1 MLFRSG
7 VPPGWHC
14 CAATRSASPKSL
26 SCPTLEPSPCCLLG
40 CSVISPWVQVGTHS
54 TPCTPTLRPARP
66 EMPREGPREGTGQAE
81 SLVLSLRVQRA
92 APRSCRFTAG
102 LGPQCSGQRDVTR
115 QGAEFPV
122 GLGGVGGGGVRS
134 GAFLPKAS
142 SQLGPSLSSP
152 SPPPPAGP
160 GIGFGAG
167 YTSKAV
173 SSSRQAGEALL
184 QSELAFPEP
193 PGSAPGWPAR
203 PGGPGPEVDIAG
215 GALCQREASED
226 QTHSCR

>member
-1 MLFRSG
+1 M
-7 VPPGWHC
+7 
-14 CAATRSASPKSL
+14 
-26 SCPTLEPSPCCLLG
+26 
-40 CSVISPWVQVGTHS
+40 
-54 TPCTPTLRPARP
+54 
-66 EMPREGPREGTGQAE
+66 
-81 SLVLSLRVQRA
+81 
-92 APRSCRFTAG
+92 
-102 LGPQCSGQRDVTR
+102 
-115 QGAEFPV
+115 